1 MLHFCSIVKLRFSF
15 SVNDVHHHHDVF
27 DFFFVKK
34 IERRIRQISMHNQQ
48 YTQLASSEADNLH
61 FNIYV
66 ESTLLTRDVLV
77 NEAKY
82 LYFYKYMCI

>member
-1 MLHFCSIVKLRFSF
+1 
-15 SVNDVHHHHDVF
+15 
-27 DFFFVKK
+27 
-34 IERRIRQISMHNQQ
+34 MHNQQ